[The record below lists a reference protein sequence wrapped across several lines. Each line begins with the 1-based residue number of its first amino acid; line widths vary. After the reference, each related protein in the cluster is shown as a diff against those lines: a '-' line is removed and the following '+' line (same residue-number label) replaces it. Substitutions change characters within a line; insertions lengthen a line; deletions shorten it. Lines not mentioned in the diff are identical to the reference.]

1 MWRPLL
7 YPNKKRS
14 GYIDLACDDSLKR
27 MFTSG
32 NPTIFWIS
40 LNDEY
45 PAALAKKALR
55 MVIRFAT
62 SYLREAGFSAMTV
75 IKKQNIDD
83 E

>member
-7 YPNKKRS
+7 YPNKKS

-27 MFTSG
+27 MFTLG
-32 NPTIFWIS
+32 NPTIFGIS

-75 IKKQNIDD
+75 IEKQNIDD